1 MISKIVGEVFK
12 IIANRQHS
20 DVTVTMHGTDR
31 FQQALY
37 LGNELPN
44 AGVVMLTDEVHQLNG
59 RPGREVYSLVLASRH
74 PDDLVPDIFRYDVAL
89 GAGLS
94 KESALIAA
102 VFGVIAATHPA
113 VVGILEPDAPYGSVQ
128 QTQGPLLGFHGHG
141 VCLIKSKKHARV
153 PL

>member
-44 AGVVMLTDEVHQLNG
+44 AGVVMLTDEIHQLNG
-59 RPGREVYSLVLASRH
+59 WQVLELYSLMFTSWH
-74 PDDLVPDIFRYDVAL
+74 HDDFVPVIFRYDVAL

-94 KESALIAA
+94 KEYAPIAA
-102 VFGVIAATHPA
+102 IVEVIA
-113 VVGILEPDAPYGSVQ
+113 VKNLDSLGILERDVRYGCVQ